1 MSKGNPRALPRGI
14 TPKTRTKNGK
24 TVPVVTEGG
33 TPVYRVRVWD
43 PVLKKQIERIV
54 EGLDAAKQ
62 LLEEF
67 TEAKRRPGR
76 LTAERVRFADV
87 AAATSS
93 PTRPSAT
100 VPRAPGHRWPRSGP
114 A

>member
-24 TVPVVTEGG
+24 TVPVVTEDG

-43 PVLKKQIERIV
+43 PVLKNQIERVV

-67 TEAKRRPGR
+67 TEATGGRRSAR
-76 LTAERVRFADV
+76 
-87 AAATSS
+87 S
-93 PTRPSAT
+93 PT
-100 VPRAPGHRWPRSGP
+100 
-114 A
+114 